1 MRAMRAIRAL
11 AVLGVFAAVTAVAVA
26 APAREPKKAIKPAV
40 QARAKRISVSLKDLP
55 GFGWKTEPRRP
66 IGRARTAPTTT
77 PISRS

>member
-1 MRAMRAIRAL
+1 MTRAL
-11 AVLGVFAAVTAVAVA
+11 AVIALLATLAGVA
-26 APAREPKKAIKPAV
+26 AAAPSGEPKKAIKPAV